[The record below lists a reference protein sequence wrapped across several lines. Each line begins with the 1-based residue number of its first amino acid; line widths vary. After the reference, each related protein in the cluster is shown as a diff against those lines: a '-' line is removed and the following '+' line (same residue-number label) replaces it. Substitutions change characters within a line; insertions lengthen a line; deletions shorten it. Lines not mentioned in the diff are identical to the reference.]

1 MRLFKLLL
9 LLTLLSAVASKECST
24 TDASYYCPNCGGI
37 QVNDCLDCAGY
48 QNADS
53 IHNLCINRRLFD
65 VNYEHYHFLW
75 NDIVGAIVWFL
86 VAGVATACG
95 VGGGGIYVPL
105 GILLL
110 RFAPKPASGLS
121 QASIFGAILGGL
133 ILNLPAHHPDTKI
146 RNVPMMQHDP
156 SESSSPTNHDEA
168 SIVDGESEEEY
179 LEKGGKFYTR
189 PLINYDMALFL
200 SPMQMAGAVLGVL
213 VQKILPN
220 WLYLLIAG
228 VVLAFTGYKTYT
240 KFWDVHKK
248 EKQQR
253 KKQKKALEHN
263 PSSSGERTVVV
274 EMGHDDHAISDNDEI
289 LEMNNDASEKN
300 ENNHD
305 AASNKLM
312 IGKNKTNASKPT
324 DMMEL
329 APLENVSYN
338 VEENDAAEPQDKN
351 LEATETAQKE
361 TETEEELRHKYL
373 EDDMRQYPR
382 EKLIALVVLWV
393 GLLLLTLFKGGQG
406 VESLVGIT
414 CESPW
419 YGIFIALQFLWLFGF
434 SLLFGRKL
442 LVEQKQREAVR
453 FPYLDDDPVWNA
465 KTLRFYGMFTFIAG
479 IVAGLTGIGG
489 GMVLGPVMLVM
500 GIHPRVSSAVNATMV
515 VLTSSSVAFIFVI
528 SGLVPWSYAVFYFLV
543 CLFGAFVGKRRIDRY
558 IKRTGRASL
567 LIFILATI
575 ITLATAGCIVILLT
589 GLADQDW
596 CLDGFNKFC
605 TVQSKETCV
614 ADRMLGGFD
623 FMRQPVGRES
633 FVLSSSHGY

>member
-9 LLTLLSAVASKECST
+9 LLTLVTAVGSKECSLT
-24 TDASYYCPNCGGI
+24 GASYSCPNCGGI
-37 QVNDCLDCAGY
+37 QVNHCLDCVGY
-48 QNADS
+48 QNTDS

-65 VNYEHYHFLW
+65 VHYEHYHFLW

-121 QASIFGAILGGL
+121 QASIFGASLGGT

-146 RNVPMMQHDP
+146 RNIPMMQHDLND
-156 SESSSPTNHDEA
+156 SSCNHDE
-168 SIVDGESEEEY
+168 STIVDGETEEEY

-189 PLINYDMALFL
+189 PLVDYDMALFL

-213 VQKILPN
+213 IQKILPS
-220 WLYLLIAG
+220 WLYLAIASI
-228 VVLAFTGYKTYT
+228 VLAVTSYMTYT
-240 KFWDVHKK
+240 KFWGVHNK
-248 EKQQR
+248 ENR
-253 KKQKKALEHN
+253 RREKQKKAMKRNLSLTEE
-263 PSSSGERTVVV
+263 STAMIVIS
-274 EMGHDDHAISDNDEI
+274 HDDYATFEKDNGFAG
-289 LEMNNDASEKN
+289 NDNGVAHERAP
-300 ENNHD
+300 ET
-305 AASNKLM
+305 ASNE
-312 IGKNKTNASKPT
+312 TN
-324 DMMEL
+324 
-329 APLENVSYN
+329 
-338 VEENDAAEPQDKN
+338 
-351 LEATETAQKE
+351 
-361 TETEEELRHKYL
+361 TEEELRRKYL
-373 EDDMRQYPR
+373 EDDMRQYPP

-393 GLLLLTLFKGGQG
+393 GLLLLTLLKGGKG
-406 VESLVGIT
+406 VESLIGIT

-419 YGIFIALQFLWLFGF
+419 YDVLIALQFLWLIGF

-442 LVEQKQREAVR
+442 MVKQKQREAVHY
-453 FPYLDDDPVWNA
+453 PYLDDDPIWNA
-465 KTLRFYGMFTFIAG
+465 KTLRLYGMFTFVAG
-479 IVAGLTGIGG
+479 IVAGLIGIGG
-489 GMVLGPVMLVM
+489 GMVLGPIMLLM
-500 GIHPRVSSAVNATMV
+500 GIHPQVSSATNAAMI

-543 CLFGAFVGKRRIDRY
+543 CLYGSVVGKRKIDIY

-575 ITLATAGCIVILLT
+575 IALATVGCIFILLT

-596 CLDGFNKFC
+596 CLDGLNKFC

-614 ADRMLGGFD
+614 ADRMLEAFD